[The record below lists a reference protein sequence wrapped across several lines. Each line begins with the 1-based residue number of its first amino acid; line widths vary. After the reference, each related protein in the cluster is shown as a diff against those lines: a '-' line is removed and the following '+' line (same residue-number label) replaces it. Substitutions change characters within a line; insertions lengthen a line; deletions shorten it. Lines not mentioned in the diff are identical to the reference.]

1 MADFFNVISPP
12 EAIRLM
18 SERIS
23 SVGFETVHT
32 EDAIGRTLAKR
43 VVSEE
48 NSPSF
53 NRSSMDG
60 YSVRASDTYGAS
72 DSLPAYL
79 ELVGEISMGSEA
91 VLPLSPGE
99 AATAYTGGM
108 LANNADAVVM
118 VEHTKITPS
127 GLLEVYRPVAAG
139 ENVIMAGEDFQIG
152 ESILAAGKTIGHAE
166 LGALMSLGITSIEA
180 YRPPKVAVISSG
192 DELVPP
198 KEKLTK
204 GMIRDINLY
213 TIGALVEGLGAL
225 PSLFPRVPD
234 EFDELLEVGKKAM
247 EVSDMVVFTS
257 GSSISSRDLTAQVIN
272 KMGSPGVLIHGLS
285 VKPGKPTILGFSAG
299 KPIIGLPGNPVSAI
313 TIFKAV
319 VDPLL
324 RLISGKKIFPRL
336 KIVEAILN
344 SNLPS
349 TSGRTDYVRVQL
361 KNKNGET
368 FAVPV
373 HGKSNL
379 ISTIL
384 ESDGYVEIDSESSGI
399 YKGTLLEVYLD

>member
-1 MADFFNVISPP
+1 
-12 EAIRLM
+12 
-18 SERIS
+18 
-23 SVGFETVHT
+23 
-32 EDAIGRTLAKR
+32 
-43 VVSEE
+43 
-48 NSPSF
+48 
-53 NRSSMDG
+53 MDG

-72 DSLPAYL
+72 DALPAYL
-79 ELVGEISMGSEA
+79 ELVGEIPMGSEA
-91 VLPLSPGE
+91 FLSLSPGE
-99 AATAYTGGM
+99 TATAYTGGM

-118 VEHTKITPS
+118 VEHTKITPT
-127 GLLEVYRPVAAG
+127 GLLEVYRPVASG

-152 ESILAAGKTIGHAE
+152 DSILAVGKTIGHAE
-166 LGALMSLGITSIEA
+166 LGALMSLGITSIQA
-180 YRPPKVAVISSG
+180 YRTPKVAVISSG

-198 KEKLTK
+198 KEKLTG

-225 PSLFPRVPD
+225 PTLFPRVPD
-234 EFDELLEVGKKAM
+234 EFDELLEVGKRAI
-247 EVSDMVVFTS
+247 EVSDMVVFTA
-257 GSSISSRDLTAQVIN
+257 GSSISARDLTAQVIN

-324 RLISGKKIFPRL
+324 RLIAGQKIFPGY

-361 KNKNGET
+361 KNENGKT

-373 HGKSNL
+373 PGKSNL

-384 ESDGYVEIDSESSGI
+384 ESDGYVEIDSESSGV
-399 YKGTLLEVYLD
+399 YKDTLVEVYLD

>member
-23 SVGFETVHT
+23 PVGFETVHT
-32 EDAIGRTLAKR
+32 ENAIGRTLAKR

-79 ELVGEISMGSEA
+79 ELVGEIPMGSEA
-91 VLPLSPGE
+91 VLPLSPCE

-152 ESILAAGKTIGHAE
+152 ESILPAGKTIGHAE

-198 KEKLTK
+198 KEKLTR

-225 PSLFPRVPD
+225 PTLFPRVPD

-247 EVSDMVVFTS
+247 EVSDMIVFTS

-285 VKPGKPTILGFSAG
+285 VKPGKPTILGFSGG

-349 TSGRTDYVRVQL
+349 TSGRMDYVRVQL